1 MSFKTFSQLIV
12 ACEQE
17 LSQTP
22 GVGVQVYAEDVLG
35 QKAQRIFNSIFDAF
49 WLDGYCDWAD
59 WTLDGVNGV
68 VTDDLTNVIEKLSD
82 IRYLFIA
89 GHSDAIPRLPTEMNP
104 FTLTGVTPIYFD
116 SISNPA
122 KKFQIWP
129 RTAIGG
135 LQARIKVKPANFTGD
150 EIVYADADLLT
161 NGAVYDYLEDDGA
174 NPNATQKYK
183 NLFDSRFL
191 ELRRLETSAPIKL
204 AQKRRRPTGSFTIAG
219 S

>member
-12 ACEQE
+12 MAEKE

-22 GVGVQVYAEDVLG
+22 GVGVQTYAEDTLG
-35 QKAQRIFNSIFDAF
+35 QKGQRIFNSIFDTF
-49 WLDGYCDWAD
+49 WLPGYCDWVT

-68 VTDDLTNVIEKLSD
+68 VTADLTDVLGKVED
-82 IRYLFIA
+82 IRLLFIS
-89 GHSDAIPRLPTEMNP
+89 GHSDAIPRLPTELNP
-104 FTLTGVTPIYFD
+104 YTITGTTPLYFD
-116 SISNPA
+116 TTSNQA

-129 RTAIGG
+129 LAATGD
-135 LQARIKVKPANFTGD
+135 LQARIRQKPADFTGD
-150 EIVYADADLLT
+150 EIVYADTDLLV
-161 NGAVYDYLEDDGA
+161 NGMVYDFLEDDGA

-183 NLFDSRFL
+183 NLFDARFL

-204 AQKRRRPTGSFTIAG
+204 AQKRRRPNGSFSIA